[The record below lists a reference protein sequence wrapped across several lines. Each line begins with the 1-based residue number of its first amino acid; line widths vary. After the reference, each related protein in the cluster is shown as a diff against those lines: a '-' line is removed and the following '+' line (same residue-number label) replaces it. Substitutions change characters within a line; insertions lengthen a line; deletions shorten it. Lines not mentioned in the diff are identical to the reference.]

1 MDHPRGA
8 LDKELT
14 APLRLSVAAALAVV
28 EEAEFAAV
36 RDSVETNDAEL
47 SRQVSRL
54 EHAGY
59 LTVTKKR
66 SGRYARTWLALT
78 PLGRSQLAAH
88 IDALRKITG

>member
-1 MDHPRGA
+1 MTHPRAA

-14 APLRLSVAAALAVV
+14 APLRLSIAAALAAV

-36 RDSVETNDAEL
+36 RDAVETNDAEL

-54 EHAGY
+54 EVAGY
-59 LTVTKKR
+59 LVVSKKK

-78 PLGRSQLAAH
+78 PHGRDRLSSH
-88 IDALRKITG
+88 VSALRQITG